1 MFVCKVGILKSKEND
16 EPIRGILDF
25 ISIFADKY
33 MKLYL
38 EVSREKKFACIISVK

>member
-1 MFVCKVGILKSKEND
+1 MKGIS
-16 EPIRGILDF
+16 GF

-38 EVSREKKFACIISVK
+38 EVGREKKFACIISVK